1 MLRIY
6 ILTKTKSK
14 KNAERQVPFSLSRDV
29 VDPGYC
35 IGCSLCA
42 VVAPEEIEIQF
53 NREGFYQA
61 SEIGSLSQD
70 SADRISRICP
80 FSNAAP
86 SENELGQSLFKD
98 VENESEYIGRYLS
111 SHAIRVEEGDFRK
124 NGSSAGFGSWILCEM
139 LRRGVV
145 DAIIHVGVPKSGIDS
160 EQKFFGYCISET
172 PEEVQRNSRTKYY
185 PIELASVLSQLADD
199 DRKYAITGLPC
210 FIKGIQALRREDER
224 WRRQICFT
232 VALFCGHLKSKL
244 LAENIIEGSGTV
256 ADQITSFRFRDKS
269 PGDPANKYVAQVVDA
284 GGNQRR
290 VAWSTVFGT
299 DWATGFFKYMA
310 CNFCDDVVGET
321 ADISVG
327 DAWLAE
333 YVEDSM
339 GTNNVI
345 IRNSILREFVMCGI
359 AEGRLWSEPLSESD
373 VLRSTAGGFRDR
385 REGLSS
391 RLYMER
397 AAGRNP
403 PTKRVAPTTDGIERS
418 RRELYALKM
427 MVAWL
432 SPKAYL
438 LARKLRCR
446 AVFVFLMA
454 PYIAVY
460 KYQVL
465 HFILR
470 IPLFTTLNKLV
481 RRFLPTYLVGASE
494 RKLRIPD

>member
-1 MLRIY
+1 MSNQNIRKEY
-6 ILTKTKSK
+6 ILPKALF
-14 KNAERQVPFSLSRDV
+14 NLRRDV
-29 VDPGYC
+29 IDPGYC
-35 IGCSLCA
+35 IGCGLCA
-42 VVAPEEIEIQF
+42 VVAPAAIEMGF

-61 SEIGSLSQD
+61 KEVASLSQD
-70 SADRISRICP
+70 AADRISEICP
-80 FSNAAP
+80 FSDATP
-86 SENELGQSLFKD
+86 SESELGRLLYEGT
-98 VENESEYIGRYLS
+98 ENKSEYIGHYLS
-111 SHAIRVEEGDFRK
+111 CHAIRVQEGDFRK

-145 DAIIHVGVPKSGIDS
+145 DSVIHVGVPESGPTS
-160 EQKFFGYCISET
+160 EEKLFGYCVSET
-172 PEEVQRNSRTKYY
+172 PEDVQRNSRTKYY

-199 DRKYAITGLPC
+199 DRKYAITGVPC
-210 FIKGIQALRREDER
+210 FMKGIQALRRIDSR
-224 WRRQICFT
+224 WERQIVFT

-244 LAENIIEGSGTV
+244 LVENLIEGSGSSV
-256 ADQITSFRFRDKS
+256 DRIASLRFRDKS
-269 PGDPANKYVAQVVDA
+269 PGDPANKYVARIVEANGDE
-284 GGNQRR
+284 RR
-290 VAWSTVFGT
+290 VAWSTVFGS

-345 IRNSILREFVMCGI
+345 IRNPILREFVISGI
-359 AEGRLWSEPLSESD
+359 ADGRLWSENLSESD

-403 PTKRVAPTTDGIERS
+403 PTKRVAPATNGIERS

-427 MVAWL
+427 IVAWL
-432 SPKAYL
+432 SPKTYL
-438 LARKLRCR
+438 LARRLKWR

-454 PYIAVY
+454 PCIAVY
-460 KYQVL
+460 KYKRL
-465 HFILR
+465 RFILR
-470 IPLFTTLNKLV
+470 IPLFTTLNKLM
-481 RRFLPTYLVGASE
+481 RRFMPTYVSDPHEGS
-494 RKLRIPD
+494 